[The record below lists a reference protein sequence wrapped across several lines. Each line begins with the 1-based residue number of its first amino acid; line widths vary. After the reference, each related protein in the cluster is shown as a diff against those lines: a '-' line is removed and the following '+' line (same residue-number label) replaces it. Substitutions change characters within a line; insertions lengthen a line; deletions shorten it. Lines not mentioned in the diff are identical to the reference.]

1 MSQQIEAMSFKRG
14 MRIELDGDPYLIMD
28 VHFQSPSA
36 RGASTL
42 VKIKVRN
49 LRTDLVTDRT
59 FRSSEKVSEPDFE
72 RRQVQFLYRQ
82 GDDLFFMDQQ
92 SYDQFSVG
100 MEMLGDDAGFLS
112 DGLECSC
119 MLHNSKLLGIELP
132 QIVEVAVAETEPVI
146 AGATVKAQ
154 TKSARLETG
163 ATIQVPPYI
172 EAGEIVRVDTREARF
187 VARVRR

>member
-14 MRIELDGDPYLIMD
+14 IRIELDGDPYLIVD

-42 VKIKVRN
+42 VKVKLRN

-59 FRSSEKVSEPDFE
+59 FRSSERVNEPDFE
-72 RRQVQFLYRQ
+72 RRPVQFLYRQ
-82 GDDLFFMDQQ
+82 GDELYFMDQQ
-92 SYDQFSVG
+92 SYDQFSIGAEV
-100 MEMLGDDAGFLS
+100 LGDGVGYLS
-112 DGLECSC
+112 DGIECSC
-119 MLHNSKLLGIELP
+119 MLHNGKLLGIELP
-132 QIVEVAVAETEPVI
+132 QFVELAVAETQPVI

-154 TKSARLETG
+154 TKAATLTTG
-163 ATIQVPPYI
+163 AVVQVPPYI
-172 EAGEIVRVDTREARF
+172 EAGEIVRVDTTEGRF